1 MKISAILL
9 IFLMGFWA
17 DNPLTSVT
25 RRNKLKLASEAVLDK
40 RDYQH
45 LVAIYRQLEDS
56 VSETQS
62 VLNLAHA
69 YFQAEMYEEA
79 EKQYLKAT
87 QVPNQPIL
95 ASDAFQQLGN
105 LQAKQGNLEQSL
117 IFYKNAL
124 QKDASNEVARYNY
137 ELVFQQLK
145 QDNPTQIRQ
154 NQQEKSSKNT
164 KKQQEKSSS
173 NTNNQQEIGNETSRE
188 VNKENANMLLEAFEE
203 TERNYSGQKRPIK
216 TTPRQKGLPDW

>member
-1 MKISAILL
+1 MKFISLL
-9 IFLMGFWA
+9 LVFLMSFWA

-25 RRNKLKLASEAVLDK
+25 RRNNLKLVSEEVLDK
-40 RDYQH
+40 KDYQR

-69 YFQAEMYEEA
+69 YFQAEMYEDA

-87 QVPNQPIL
+87 QILQQPIL

-145 QDNPTQIRQ
+145 QNNPTQPPQ

-164 KKQQEKSSS
+164 KKQQEKSSA
-173 NTNNQQEIGNETSRE
+173 NTSNQQETGNETSRE

-216 TTPRQKGLPDW
+216 TAPRQKGLPDW

>member
-1 MKISAILL
+1 MKILSFFLV
-9 IFLMGFWA
+9 FLMGLWV

-25 RRNKLKLASEAVLDK
+25 RRNKLKLVSEDVLEKKDYK
-40 RDYQH
+40 R
-45 LVAIYRQLEDS
+45 LVAIYQQLEDS

-69 YFQAEMYEEA
+69 YFQAEMYEDA

-87 QVPNQPIL
+87 QVLNQPIL

-124 QKDASNEVARYNY
+124 QKDATNEVARHNY

-145 QDNPTQIRQ
+145 RNSPDKIPENQQQNPSKKPK
-154 NQQEKSSKNT
+154 NQQENQQNNT
-164 KKQQEKSSS
+164 D
-173 NTNNQQEIGNETSRE
+173 NQQEEGNETSQK
-188 VNKENANMLLEAFEE
+188 VNKENTNMLLEAFEE

-216 TTPRQKGLPDW
+216 TSPRQKGLPDW

>member
-1 MKISAILL
+1 MKIISFLL
-9 IFLMGFWA
+9 FFLMGFWA

-25 RRNKLKLASEAVLDK
+25 RRNKLKLVSEEVLEKKDYK
-40 RDYQH
+40 R

-56 VSETQS
+56 ISETQS

-69 YFQAEMYEEA
+69 YFQAEMYEDA

-87 QVPNQPIL
+87 QILEQPIL

-117 IFYKNAL
+117 VFYKNAL
-124 QKDASNEVARYNY
+124 QKDATNEVARYNY
-137 ELVFQQLK
+137 ELIFQQLK
-145 QDNPTQIRQ
+145 KNKPSKIPE
-154 NQQEKSSKNT
+154 NQQEKSTKNNKNQQKNT
-164 KKQQEKSSS
+164 QNSTNDQQEA
-173 NTNNQQEIGNETSRE
+173 GNETSQK
-188 VNKENANMLLEAFEE
+188 VNQENTNMLLEAFEE

-216 TTPRQKGLPDW
+216 TSPRQKGLPDW